1 MADKPPEEESAEG
14 VFGNLPGSRP
24 GARSPRRG
32 AGGGRKEDPEPT
44 GRRITRATPPP
55 SPPVPDEAPSPPAG
69 SERPVP
75 DPEPGQRAKVQGVED
90 LAWVG
95 VAIAA
100 QAATVGVRFASRA
113 LEAARNSIDR
123 S

>member
-1 MADKPPEEESAEG
+1 M
-14 VFGNLPGSRP
+14 
-24 GARSPRRG
+24 
-32 AGGGRKEDPEPT
+32 
-44 GRRITRATPPP
+44 
-55 SPPVPDEAPSPPAG
+55 
-69 SERPVP
+69 P
-75 DPEPGQRAKVQGVED
+75 DPQPGQRARVQGVED